1 MFFWYNLY
9 NEEIIGEISMTNTI
23 LQQLESKKSE
33 IRKKILNHD
42 LFKMNRDDAI
52 KFLISRLETSMFISR
67 GKLFSLFKTEDIYI
81 YIESEKMLE

>member
-1 MFFWYNLY
+1 
-9 NEEIIGEISMTNTI
+9 MTNTI

-67 GKLFSLFKTEDIYI
+67 GKLFSLFKTEV
-81 YIESEKMLE
+81 